1 MGGWEGGR
9 LDFLSKLA
17 ALVPRPRHNLVRY
30 HGVLARGCHQPNST
44 LRKLIIPKSTKRVRG
59 KENSKPDKM
68 SEFEEITSQNEL
80 LAPLSWA
87 QRLKRV
93 FSIDITLCP
102 LCGGTMRIISDI
114 TDPDLIQKI
123 LDHLAAQPPPIKPA
137 TADSSLSLNQ
147 QSPITR

>member
-1 MGGWEGGR
+1 
-9 LDFLSKLA
+9 
-17 ALVPRPRHNLVRY
+17 
-30 HGVLARGCHQPNST
+30 
-44 LRKLIIPKSTKRVRG
+44 
-59 KENSKPDKM
+59 M

-137 TADSSLSLNQ
+137 TAASSLSLNQ